1 MKHNNIALLL
11 LSHKIEQIAVHKT
24 NVDYDYNV
32 KISSAYNEKNRLSH
46 HSANFKNVQHTIHS
60 VVQNYYEN
68 LQSFGLVCQLNI

>member
-32 KISSAYNEKNRLSH
+32 KISLTYNEKIDSLITLQTLKTFNTQYAQMCNIITKLCSLLDL
-46 HSANFKNVQHTIHS
+46 SAN
-60 VVQNYYEN
+60 
-68 LQSFGLVCQLNI
+68 